1 MNKQLDL
8 FHNRLERLRG
18 NTDFF
23 VSSCVNIKYEKGNG
37 IHTVFKGPDIKTVK
51 AFLLDFRPF
60 ILNDEPVNFDYISN
74 TAYQLASD
82 ITTRENIAKS
92 KKTWGDL
99 LERRRETSI
108 GGLRLQIDGQKLL
121 SQENLDMWLNAEFF
135 HLDDEKRDLMERI
148 SSNPMGQLSYFV
160 FVDLLQ
166 RLSELLFWFDK
177 NAVEV
182 LLADKNNYDA
192 MVKIA

>member
-8 FHNRLERLRG
+8 FHNRIERLRG
-18 NTDFF
+18 NSDFF
-23 VSSCVNIKYEKGNG
+23 VNSCVNIKYEKEKG

-74 TAYQLASD
+74 LTYKLALDD
-82 ITTRENIAKS
+82 ISRENIAKA
-92 KKTWGDL
+92 KIIWGGL
-99 LERRRETSI
+99 LERKRETSI

-121 SQENLDMWLNAEFF
+121 SQKNLDMWLNAEFF
-135 HLDDEKRDLMERI
+135 HLDDDKRDLMGKVI
-148 SSNPMGQLSYFV
+148 SNPMGQLSYFV
-160 FVDLLQ
+160 FIDLLQ

-177 NAVEV
+177 NVVEV
-182 LLADKNNYDA
+182 LLTDNKNE
-192 MVKIA
+192 K